1 MNALNRAEG
10 GCKICR
16 LKNVQVRKIEPGLGQ
31 NSPKLALRIAS
42 KHNVSSFGLFLSKC
56 SGKCPSPNSNCPSPI
71 PADTLKRY
79 LNMEGYVMALKAELV
94 WLPLAR
100 VAEITGKSIKTIRR
114 QIEDGSLVAVKRTVK
129 SDRSHTSKSFIL
141 AGQET
146 IDLDKSLCHKQGV
159 VPQHLG
165 LELMTIGSDE
175 YVTLFIVSYHKEK
188 AAGYGQN

>member
-1 MNALNRAEG
+1 
-10 GCKICR
+10 
-16 LKNVQVRKIEPGLGQ
+16 
-31 NSPKLALRIAS
+31 
-42 KHNVSSFGLFLSKC
+42 
-56 SGKCPSPNSNCPSPI
+56 
-71 PADTLKRY
+71 
-79 LNMEGYVMALKAELV
+79 MEGYVMALKAELV